1 MEPSFIEFDHASLGY
16 GRKIVVRDISFVIR
30 RGEYFGL
37 VGPNG
42 AGKTTI
48 LRAILG
54 SIRPRS
60 GQVRV
65 GPRGGPPVRFGYV
78 PQREILDYVLPYTV
92 QQVVMMGRYRQIGLI
107 RRPGK
112 VDREIVQECLEHVA
126 VQDLGGRP
134 FKDLSGGQKQ
144 RVLIARALASRPEAL
159 VLDEPTNGMDLPSR
173 LSILELIGS
182 LHAESSM
189 TVIMVTHL
197 LDDVANHVKRL
208 AVVERNFFQVG
219 SPEEVLTGANL
230 SALYQ
235 IPVAVERVRGRTVV
249 LPGDSHATH

>member
-16 GRKIVVRDISFVIR
+16 GRKVVVRDISFVIQ

-42 AGKTTI
+42 SGKTTI

-65 GPRGGPPVRFGYV
+65 GPTGGPPVRFGYV

-112 VDREIVQECLEHVA
+112 VDREIIQECLEHVA
-126 VQDLGGRP
+126 VQDLRDRP

-235 IPVAVERVRGRTVV
+235 IPVAVERVRGRMVV